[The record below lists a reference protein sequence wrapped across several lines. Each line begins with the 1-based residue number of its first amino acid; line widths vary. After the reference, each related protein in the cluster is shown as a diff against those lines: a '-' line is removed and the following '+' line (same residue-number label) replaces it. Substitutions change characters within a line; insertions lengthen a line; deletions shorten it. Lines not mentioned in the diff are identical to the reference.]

1 MIRYNV
7 LSVVLAVF
15 FGGWTFYLVR
25 RQRLGIYQTLMWVCT
40 ALGLVLA
47 GAFPKAFD
55 WLGHRLGVAYP
66 PVLLIVVTLCL
77 IVVKLLMMDIERTAH
92 ETKLR
97 ILTQRM
103 AAYEAELSK
112 LRERRAAPGDLDKA
126 TDNIK
131 ES

>member
-7 LSVVLAVF
+7 LSVILAVF

-77 IVVKLLMMDIERTAH
+77 IVVKLLMMDIERTSH

-103 AAYEAELSK
+103 AAYEAELTK
-112 LRERRAAPGDLDKA
+112 LREKTAMPEDSEVVA
-126 TDNIK
+126 DNGQ